1 MIRVLVLSLLAV
13 SLSASAI
20 FRLHTETVVRA
31 ERRDLAQLERERGD
45 VEAELDR
52 LRFEVE
58 VLASAPRLNELTADR
73 LPLAPGS
80 VRQTA
85 DGEGLREVLDPI
97 ARWQQER

>member
-97 ARWQQER
+97 ARWEQER

>member
-1 MIRVLVLSLLAV
+1 MIRVLALCVLAV

-31 ERRDLAQLERERGD
+31 ERHELARLDREQGHI
-45 VEAELDR
+45 ESELDR

-58 VLASAPRLNELTADR
+58 VLASAPRLHELTADR
-73 LPLAPGS
+73 LPLTPGS

-85 DGEGLREVLDPI
+85 DGEGLREVLDPV
-97 ARWQQER
+97 ARWEQER